1 MIQSVRRTAQYVQG
15 LRTVRYVLYVPPTHG
30 PGRAV
35 RTASRGTRR
44 PRLQLGTTT
53 QLRLGRA
60 AAGHNNPWGVT
71 DPRVSRLHARV
82 CAGPGAPTITAEG
95 ANPCV
100 LIKALTGAQRRPR
113 TRTRARAS
121 SPKPEAPPEP
131 EP

>member
-1 MIQSVRRTAQYVQG
+1 MARVRVGARVAVLEEGGGVGGAPRGSDAPRRAAHSSVRLGPPHCTHCTYR
-15 LRTVRYVLYVPPTHG
+15 LRTH
-30 PGRAV
+30 
-35 RTASRGTRR
+35 R

-60 AAGHNNPWGVT
+60 AAGHPNPWGVT

-100 LIKALTGAQRRPR
+100 LIKALTGAQRRP
-113 TRTRARAS
+113 
-121 SPKPEAPPEP
+121 
-131 EP
+131 